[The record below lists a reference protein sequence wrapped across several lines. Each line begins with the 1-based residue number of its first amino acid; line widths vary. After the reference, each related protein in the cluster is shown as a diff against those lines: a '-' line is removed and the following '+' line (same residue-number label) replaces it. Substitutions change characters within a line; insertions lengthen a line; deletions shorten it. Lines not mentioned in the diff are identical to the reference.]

1 MKAAVDAAIIGAGI
15 VGTSIAAR
23 LIEREP
29 GWRIVLLEAEGSPG
43 TGESRWATGGVRA
56 QFATE
61 ANIMLSLIS
70 MRVFE
75 NFESTYGVDPHF
87 RRHGYLFVTAD
98 AKRLAL
104 MDEELR
110 MQRALGVATQRLDVP
125 AIHELCPPL
134 ATDDLMGGNYC
145 ASDGSIEPATLLH
158 AFLEAF
164 RRQGG
169 AMATEARVL
178 SIERT
183 GDVWTLKTPRVEY
196 ETPVIVLAC
205 GTRARAVAALAGV
218 EVPVHAYA
226 RQVFVAEHVPGISEQ
241 MPLVVDIDSGWYV
254 HAQVAELLLGGTD
267 KDARPIPDGTA
278 PGEVDWGGFEAV
290 SRAATHRMPI
300 LADAKIVR
308 AYAGARTLTPDHHAI
323 LGPVKSHPGL
333 FLATGFSGHGIM
345 HSPAVGILLAEWITE
360 GEPQTWDARPLMLE
374 RFAQQHLRNESAVF

>member
-1 MKAAVDAAIIGAGI
+1 MKAAVDAAIVGAGI
-15 VGTSIAAR
+15 VGTSIAQR
-23 LIEREP
+23 LIERVP

-75 NFESTYGVDPHF
+75 NFERAYGVDPHF
-87 RRHGYLFVTAD
+87 RRNGYLFVTAD
-98 AKRLAL
+98 EKRLAI

-110 MQRALGVATQRLDVP
+110 MQHALGVETVRLDP
-125 AIHELCPPL
+125 GAIHELCEPL
-134 ATDDLMGGNYC
+134 ATDDLLGGNYC
-145 ASDGSIEPATLLH
+145 ATDGSIEPATLLH
-158 AFLEAF
+158 AYLESF

-205 GTRARAVAALAGV
+205 GTRARAVAALAGL
-218 EVPVHAYA
+218 EIPVHAFA
-226 RQVFVAEHVPGISEQ
+226 RQVFVAERVAGVPEQ
-241 MPLVVDIDSGWYV
+241 MPLVVDIDTGWYM
-254 HAQVAELLLGGTD
+254 HAQRAELLLGGTD
-267 KDARPIPDGTA
+267 KDARPIPDGAA
-278 PGEVDWGGFEAV
+278 PGEADWDGLDAV

-323 LGPVKSHPGL
+323 LGPVASHPGL

-360 GEPQTWDARPLMLE
+360 GEPRTWDARPLMLE
-374 RFAQQHLRNESAVF
+374 RFALQNLRGESAVF

>member
-1 MKAAVDAAIIGAGI
+1 VKAAVDAAIIGAGI
-15 VGTSIAAR
+15 VGTSIAER
-23 LIEREP
+23 LIERVP

-75 NFESTYGVDPHF
+75 SFERAYGVDPHF

-98 AKRLAL
+98 EKRLGI
-104 MDEELR
+104 MDDELR
-110 MQRALGVATQRLDVP
+110 MQRALGVDTQRLDP
-125 AIHELCPPL
+125 HAMRELCAPL
-134 ATDDLMGGNYC
+134 ATDDLLGGNYC

-158 AFLEAF
+158 AYLESF

-178 SIERT
+178 SIERA
-183 GDVWTLKTPRVEY
+183 GDMWTLKTPRVEY

-205 GTRARAVAALAGV
+205 GTGARDVAALAGL
-218 EVPVHAYA
+218 EIPVHTSA
-226 RQVFVAEHVPGISEQ
+226 RHAVVAERLPGIPEQ

-254 HAQVAELLLGGTD
+254 HAQPTEILIGGTD
-267 KDARPIPDGTA
+267 KDSR
-278 PGEVDWGGFEAV
+278 V
-290 SRAATHRMPI
+290 STRRMPI

-308 AYAGARTLTPDHHAI
+308 AYAGARTLTADHHAI
-323 LGPVKSHPGL
+323 LGPVESHPGL

-360 GEPQTWDARPLMLE
+360 GEPRTWDARPLMLE
-374 RFAQQHLRNESAVF
+374 RFSTQNLRNESAVF